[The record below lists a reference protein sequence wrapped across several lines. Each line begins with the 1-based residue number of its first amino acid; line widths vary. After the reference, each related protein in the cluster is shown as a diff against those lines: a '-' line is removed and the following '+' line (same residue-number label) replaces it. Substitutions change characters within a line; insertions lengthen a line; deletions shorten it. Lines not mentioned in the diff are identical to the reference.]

1 MPYFRNYTILIYIS
15 YLLINVNSFQICK
28 TRISSNLNCLTDKMK
43 NSSIQY
49 NNDVKSKLQINQL
62 FSILLISL
70 LTVSIN
76 PLNFAQ
82 AIVPEVSR
90 DILAD
95 QQDESKQKKTI
106 SLLSGVKYYD
116 EVVGD
121 GPEANE
127 GKSVQFQWVLRR
139 SNGYFVDSSANYGS
153 DPFVY
158 KVGNLNKVIKGV
170 DEGIRGM
177 KVGGIRRLAIPPS
190 LAFVEGILSYYFNPL
205 IINAKKFAGVE
216 NGKPGPLPL
225 DFGPKRQ
232 ILTRLDREVWYF
244 EIKLTK
250 VK

>member
-1 MPYFRNYTILIYIS
+1 M
-15 YLLINVNSFQICK
+15 
-28 TRISSNLNCLTDKMK
+28 
-43 NSSIQY
+43 
-49 NNDVKSKLQINQL
+49 
-62 FSILLISL
+62 
-70 LTVSIN
+70 
-76 PLNFAQ
+76 NFAQ

-95 QQDESKQKKTI
+95 QEGESKQKKTI
-106 SLLSGVKYYD
+106 SLPSGVKYYD

-158 KVGNLNKVIKGV
+158 KVCLWLIKGV

-190 LAFVEGILSYYFNPL
+190 LAFVE
-205 IINAKKFAGVE
+205 GVE